1 MVNFM
6 TPGKNVAKVSES
18 KVKQIIFRKNSNENQ
33 NAEILVVLKIGFIL
47 MHVYNILWIKI
58 KYLCFI

>member
-6 TPGKNVAKVSES
+6 TPGKNVTKVSES

-33 NAEILVVLKIGFIL
+33 NAEILVILKIGFIL
-47 MHVYNILWIKI
+47 MHVYNIL
-58 KYLCFI
+58 